1 MNNEINMH
9 YRFISDDEPSEEQLA
24 FLMQDVGKEII
35 KQKSNLQSIVLK
47 NILLEYQ
54 NAKKLFPNL

>member
-1 MNNEINMH
+1 MNNEINMY
-9 YRFISDDEPSEEQLA
+9 YRFISDEEPSEEQLA
-24 FLMQDVGKEII
+24 FLMQDVGKEIM
-35 KQKSNLQSIVLK
+35 KQKSDLQSIVLK